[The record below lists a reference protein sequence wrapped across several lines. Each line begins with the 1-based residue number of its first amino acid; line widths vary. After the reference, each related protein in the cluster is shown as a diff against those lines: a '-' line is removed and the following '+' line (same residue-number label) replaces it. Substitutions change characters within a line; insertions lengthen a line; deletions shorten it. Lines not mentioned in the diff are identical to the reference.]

1 MKIDIP
7 PLLYKKVVESSLNR
21 WSNKKPGQ
29 FGKGLINNDIDPC
42 KAERIG
48 LLGEAA
54 LGEVI
59 DRKVD
64 YEYKEG
70 GVPHDFRFNN
80 LKLDI
85 KTAGRNYGCGLIRAM
100 SDKGKLIPLKS
111 DAYIFAFLESENKTN
126 SVACVN
132 LVGWVSKE
140 EVENCSVV
148 PAKIGKHFNFEI
160 PYDKLHPIEELRK
173 FKRED
178 PGKIKE

>member
-7 PLLYKKVVESSLNR
+7 PRLYKKVVEASLNR

-42 KAERIG
+42 RAERIG

-54 LGEVI
+54 LAEVI

-111 DAYIFAFLESENKTN
+111 DVYIFAYLEEENKLN
-126 SVACVN
+126 CSACIS
-132 LVGWVSKE
+132 LVGWTTKE
-140 EVENCSVV
+140 EIEKCQVV
-148 PAKIGKHFNFEI
+148 PAKIGRHFNYQI
-160 PYDKLHPIEELRK
+160 PYADLRPIEDLKKYRGEA
-173 FKRED
+173 
-178 PGKIKE
+178 P